1 MTVNPLDVAVV
12 LTIALFVVAGAM
24 RGFLGEVFS
33 LAAWVAAILAGWALS
48 PLLMPQLARFVH
60 SPVFRHVA
68 AFVLIFVIVFIAVG
82 IGGFVV
88 RRAIL
93 RGGIKTADH
102 ALGAALG
109 AVRGIVILTGLVML
123 AHLTSL
129 SRAPWWRGSY
139 LAPYLQ
145 KTAGLIARHLPIRV
159 ARTMGYR

>member
-1 MTVNPLDVAVV
+1 MNPLDVAVV
-12 LTIALFVVAGAM
+12 LIIALFVGIGAM

-33 LAAWVAAILAGWALS
+33 LAGWVTAAIAGWALS
-48 PLLMPQLARFVH
+48 PLLMPLLARVVH
-60 SPVFRHVA
+60 SPAFRHVV
-68 AFVLIFVIVFIAVG
+68 AFVLIFVIVFIGVG
-82 IGGFVV
+82 ILGFVV
-88 RRAIL
+88 RRALL

-129 SRAPWWRGSY
+129 PRASWWRGSHF
-139 LAPYLQ
+139 APYLER
-145 KTAGLIARHLPIRV
+145 TARLVARHLPIRV